1 MPEILELSNLRVN
14 LASLLVLIEDSIS
27 LNVVALSENIDELL
41 GLAGLEGDV
50 ALERAAGV
58 GVKVHVVAA
67 LAALYSNRI

>member
-41 GLAGLEGDV
+41 GLAGLESDV

-58 GVKVHVVAA
+58 GVEVHVVAA